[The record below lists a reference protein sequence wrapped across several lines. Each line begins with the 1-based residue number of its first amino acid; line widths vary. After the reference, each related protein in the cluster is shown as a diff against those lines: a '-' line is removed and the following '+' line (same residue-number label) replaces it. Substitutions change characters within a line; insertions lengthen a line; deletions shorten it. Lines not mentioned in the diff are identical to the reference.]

1 MLYILLKMEFFCLN
15 YSNFI
20 MLLEFSNFV
29 MLDLRLVSWS
39 IFFFKDIICIWR
51 FLYGLVFSLVICLI
65 FVFIIFWIIFVIVL
79 VWDFILFFRFSI
91 FCFSVVKSCVVLFN
105 RVLCFGRIMLFK
117 FFRLIFMFFFD
128 FL

>member
-1 MLYILLKMEFFCLN
+1 MLYISLKMEFFCLN

-65 FVFIIFWIIFVIVL
+65 FVCIIFWIIFVIVL

-91 FCFSVVKSCVVLFN
+91 FCFSVVKSCVVLLY
-105 RVLCFGRIMLFK
+105 RVLCFGKIMLFK
-117 FFRLIFMFFFD
+117 FCRLIFMFFFD